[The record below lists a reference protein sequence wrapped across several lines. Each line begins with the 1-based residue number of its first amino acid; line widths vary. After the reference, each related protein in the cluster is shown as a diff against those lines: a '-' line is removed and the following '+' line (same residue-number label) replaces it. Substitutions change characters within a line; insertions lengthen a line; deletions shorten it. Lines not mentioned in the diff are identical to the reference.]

1 MKTAFKAAQFQLR
14 RGGQRYRIT
23 LRRVSAEAIR
33 YNNGGDSAL
42 GDYDTEWN
50 DSHRVMPLHNA
61 ALLRAEL
68 IQDGFQE
75 EKFWKSNSGNH

>member
-1 MKTAFKAAQFQLR
+1 MKTAFKAAHFQLR

-33 YNNGGDSAL
+33 YNNGNDSAL

-50 DSHRVMPLHNA
+50 DAHCVMPLHKA

-68 IQDGFQE
+68 LSDGYIDE
-75 EKFWKSNSGNH
+75 PFWK